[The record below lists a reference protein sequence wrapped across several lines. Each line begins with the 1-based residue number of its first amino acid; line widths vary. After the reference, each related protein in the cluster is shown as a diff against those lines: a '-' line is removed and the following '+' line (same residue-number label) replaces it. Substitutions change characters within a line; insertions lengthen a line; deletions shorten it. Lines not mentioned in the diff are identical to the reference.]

1 MMMRKN
7 NLDEMQEQKLLK
19 IEHIGFW
26 LGFWGLAI
34 IIYIQIAMGNSSF
47 AYIGGETVILIMM
60 SLYMV
65 VDCIR
70 NGIWDRKLKPNLKTN
85 LMISLIAGLV
95 VGGFW
100 FIVSY
105 RNYHMLAG
113 SFATFVVMFVSVS
126 ILALSALTITSAIY
140 KHKKHQL
147 DRQADQEENEE

>member
-1 MMMRKN
+1 MKKT

-34 IIYIQIAMGNSSF
+34 VIYIQIAMGNSGF
-47 AYIGGETVILIMM
+47 AYIGGESIILIMM
-60 SLYMV
+60 SLYMA

-70 NGIWDRKLKPNLKTN
+70 NGIWDRKLKPNLKSN
-85 LMISLIAGLV
+85 LIVSLIAGLV

-100 FIVSY
+100 FVVSY
-105 RNYHMLAG
+105 RNYRMLAG
-113 SFATFVVMFVSVS
+113 SIATFVVMFVSVS
-126 ILALSALTITSAIY
+126 ILVLTALTIASAIY